1 MATRSSST
9 TTWSRW
15 DGTVGRGPPRNGQRS
30 TIRPGRRRCRP
41 PSIPLP
47 ERSISAPSA
56 EHRGRRRLKGRD
68 AMNIWR
74 AAGLAALAAVCLSG
88 PICGSGVAAAQDYPN
103 RAIRLIAGTPPGGNV
118 DSVARVIAQELT
130 KGLGQP
136 VVVENK
142 VGLVGSLAAELV
154 ARSAADGYTL
164 MLAFG
169 AHPVNAAIYKQFAYK
184 PVDDF
189 EWISMITAYPFAVSV
204 RRDSALRSLRD
215 LLDAAKAKP
224 GTVTNGSSGQGSVQH
239 MTAEPLGNQADVEFL
254 QVPYKGEAPALTAG
268 PAGEVDFLV
277 TTSTLVVPHI
287 GSGTMRTLARTHR
300 TRSEGFPSRATP
312 ERGGLAQ
319 VAGGSW
325 AGVAA
330 PRRTPRA
337 IVARL
342 DAQVPPAAALPEGK
356 AT

>member
-1 MATRSSST
+1 
-9 TTWSRW
+9 
-15 DGTVGRGPPRNGQRS
+15 
-30 TIRPGRRRCRP
+30 
-41 PSIPLP
+41 
-47 ERSISAPSA
+47 
-56 EHRGRRRLKGRD
+56 
-68 AMNIWR
+68 MNIWR

-239 MTAEPLGNQADVEFL
+239 MTAELLGNQADVKFL
-254 QVPYKGEAPALTAG
+254 QVPYKGEAPALTAAL
-268 PAGEVDFLV
+268 AGEVDFLV

-287 GSGTMRTLARTHR
+287 GSGTMRTLAVTS
-300 TRSEGFPSRATP
+300 RSRWKDLPDVPTVEEA
-312 ERGGLAQ
+312 GLAGFE
-319 VAGGSW
+319 VISW
-325 AGVAA
+325 SGLAA
-330 PRRTPRA
+330 PRGTPRA
-337 IVARL
+337 IVERLNAEVLRAVAVPEVKARL
-342 DAQVPPAAALPEGK
+342 ESFGGDVHGSTPGEMRDQVALEVARWTKLVRDAKIEQE
-356 AT
+356 